1 MDAIGGMHLCHLF
14 DSRTHWNGWNR
25 WCAKVYNHIE
35 WNSLWQTAWEIVG
48 HCTGFDRYEVAF
60 VDSTNCFVDKHSF
73 SSNFVIFQAHTVNG
87 LKIIQPTFRMR
98 YVCWWSDWTLAKRH
112 KHHLGWKI
120 YVVNVKSTWHRMLN
134 HFYRRVCRPSA
145 MDTLSTPMRFDWCTA
160 LANSWACCHMKM
172 YCDGWMSLCHHAL
185 LNYNLL
191 YKTNRYELK
200 LLLTLQCYL
209 NRFLNILNQLNDAS
223 KIRTTFRLNM
233 ISTLFSSLNT
243 RVKSMEDDA
252 AVQNP
257 EAREQPVTQPVLLIM
272 QKTMPI
278 FKDIATLWINETS
291 VIEVWSLILGENN
304 S

>member
-1 MDAIGGMHLCHLF
+1 
-14 DSRTHWNGWNR
+14 
-25 WCAKVYNHIE
+25 
-35 WNSLWQTAWEIVG
+35 
-48 HCTGFDRYEVAF
+48 
-60 VDSTNCFVDKHSF
+60 
-73 SSNFVIFQAHTVNG
+73 
-87 LKIIQPTFRMR
+87 MR

-112 KHHLGWKI
+112 KLRLGWKI
-120 YVVNVKSTWHRMLN
+120 YAVNAKSIWHRMLN
-134 HFYRRVCRPSA
+134 HFYRHVCRPSA
-145 MDTLSTPMRFDWCTA
+145 MDISSTPMRFDWCTA

-172 YCDGWMSLCHHAL
+172 YCDGWMSLCHHAS

-209 NRFLNILNQLNDAS
+209 NRFLNILKQLNDAS

-291 VIEVWSLILGENN
+291 VIEVWSLILGENHFQIIFVLIEQHYYLIVLGTLLRFKICHYKFTRWFYSDVTRSMHADCRYSEFEMRCTSHWYREIGKSN
-304 S
+304 WHQTPK

>member
-1 MDAIGGMHLCHLF
+1 
-14 DSRTHWNGWNR
+14 
-25 WCAKVYNHIE
+25 
-35 WNSLWQTAWEIVG
+35 
-48 HCTGFDRYEVAF
+48 
-60 VDSTNCFVDKHSF
+60 
-73 SSNFVIFQAHTVNG
+73 
-87 LKIIQPTFRMR
+87 
-98 YVCWWSDWTLAKRH
+98 
-112 KHHLGWKI
+112 
-120 YVVNVKSTWHRMLN
+120 
-134 HFYRRVCRPSA
+134 
-145 MDTLSTPMRFDWCTA
+145 
-160 LANSWACCHMKM
+160 MKM
-172 YCDGWMSLCHHAL
+172 YCDGWMSLCHHAS

-200 LLLTLQCYL
+200 LLFSLQCHL

-291 VIEVWSLILGENN
+291 VIEV
-304 S
+304 